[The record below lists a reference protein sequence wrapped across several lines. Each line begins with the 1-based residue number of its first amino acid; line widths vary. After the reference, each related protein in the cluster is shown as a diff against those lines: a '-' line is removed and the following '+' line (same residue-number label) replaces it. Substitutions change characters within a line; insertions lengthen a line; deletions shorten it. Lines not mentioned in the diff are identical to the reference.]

1 MARKGTVRKREIA
14 GDNLFNNILLARM
27 VTCIMREGKRA
38 VAEKIVYKALESLKV
53 KGEAIEPIKI
63 FEQSIA
69 NVKPQIEVR
78 PRRIGGATY
87 QIPME
92 VPDNRAT
99 ALALRWIIT
108 AAKERSGKSM
118 IEKLTNELLDAY
130 NNRGGA
136 ITARE
141 NKRKMAEANKAL
153 AHYRW

>member
-1 MARKGTVRKREIA
+1 MARKGIVRKRKIA
-14 GDNLFNNILLARM
+14 GDHLFDNILISRII
-27 VTCIMREGKRA
+27 TCIMRRGKRA
-38 VAEKIVYKALESLKV
+38 LAEKIVYKTLEGLKI
-53 KGEAIEPIKI
+53 KGEAAEPIKI
-63 FEQSIA
+63 FEQSIG

-99 ALALRWIIT
+99 LLALRWIIT

-118 IEKLTNELLDAY
+118 VEKLTHELLDAY

-136 ITARE
+136 ITVRE
-141 NKRKMAEANKAL
+141 NKRKMAEANKAF

>member
-1 MARKGTVRKREIA
+1 MARKGTVRKREIV
-14 GDNLFNNILLARM
+14 GDNLFNNILLTRM
-27 VTCIMREGKRA
+27 ITCIMREGKRA

-108 AAKERSGKSM
+108 AAKDRSGKSM
-118 IEKLTNELLDAY
+118 TEKLTNELLDAY

-141 NKRKMAEANKAL
+141 NKRKMAEANKAF